1 MEKLFHEDNIIII
14 ILGHL
19 FNLMLLNLLTLIC
32 CIPIITIGASLTA
45 MHHVLITEIEGKG
58 GEVIKPFFRSFRKNF
73 MPATIIFMGIL
84 GVFSVMVSIVI
95 VLSDKKD
102 TVFLVI
108 SILAVLVTILCLMI
122 FCYVFPLLATFEN
135 TIRQTVYNAGA
146 LALTHIPQSFAMLS
160 ILIVYGKLM
169 SSYWQNILAFFFLF
183 GISIPGWLF
192 MKLYVPILNSILGT
206 EEEYTNTE
214 EE

>member
-84 GVFSVMVSIVI
+84 GVISVMASIVI
-95 VLSDKKD
+95 VLYGKKE
-102 TVFLVI
+102 TYFLVF
-108 SILAVLVTILCLMI
+108 SILAVLVTLLCLMI

-206 EEEYTNTE
+206 EEEDTNTE

>member
-14 ILGHL
+14 ILGHI
-19 FNLMLLNLLTLIC
+19 FNLMILNLLTFIC
-32 CIPIITIGASLTA
+32 CIPVITIGASLTA

-84 GVFSVMVSIVI
+84 GVLSIMASIVI
-95 VLSDKKD
+95 LFYKN
-102 TVFLVI
+102 TEPVFYVI
-108 SILAVLVTILCLMI
+108 SIMAVLIGILVLMV
-122 FCYVFPLLATFEN
+122 FCYVFPLQATFEN
-135 TIRQTVYNAGA
+135 TIRRTVYNAGA
-146 LALTHIPQSFAMLS
+146 LGLTHIPQSFAMLS

-169 SSYWQNILAFFFLF
+169 SSYGQNLLAFFFLF

-192 MKLYVPILNSILGT
+192 MKLYIPILNGLLA
-206 EEEYTNTE
+206 EDENKED
-214 EE
+214 

>member
-1 MEKLFHEDNIIII
+1 MEKLFHENNIVII

-19 FNLMLLNLLTLIC
+19 FNLMLLNLLTVIC
-32 CIPIITIGASLTA
+32 CIPVITIGASLTA

-73 MPATIIFMGIL
+73 MPATIIFMCIL
-84 GVFSVMVSIVI
+84 GVLSVMVSIII
-95 VLSDKKD
+95 VLYGKKEPA
-102 TVFLVI
+102 FLAVSIVAVVI
-108 SILAVLVTILCLMI
+108 SIIALMI
-122 FCYVFPLLATFEN
+122 FCYVFPLLSVFEN
-135 TIRQTVYNAGA
+135 SLKQTVYNAGA
-146 LALTHIPQSFAMLS
+146 LALTHPLQSFAMLS

-192 MKLYVPILNSILGT
+192 MKLYMPILHSLGVMNDDT
-206 EEEYTNTE
+206 EESETE
-214 EE
+214 